1 MDNIELK
8 EQRAENARY
17 LFVVEVGADDK
28 TTHRVTLDRDYW
40 EDLTQKTL
48 TPGQLVLSSFM
59 FLLEREPK
67 ENILKEFDLKDIN
80 KYFPEYEEKMK
91 K

>member
-17 LFVVEVGADDK
+17 LFVVEVGSDDK

-40 EDLTQKTL
+40 ENLTQKTL
-48 TPGQLVLSSFM
+48 TPGQLILASFM

-67 ENILKEFDLKDIN
+67 ESILKEFDLKDIN
-80 KYFPEYEEKMK
+80 KYFPEYEETMRK
-91 K
+91 